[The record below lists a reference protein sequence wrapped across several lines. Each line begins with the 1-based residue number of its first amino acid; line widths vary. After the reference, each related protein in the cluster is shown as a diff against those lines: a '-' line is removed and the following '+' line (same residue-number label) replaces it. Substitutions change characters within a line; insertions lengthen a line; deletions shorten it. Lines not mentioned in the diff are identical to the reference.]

1 MSCNGEKFLKLGV
14 RRIHLVA
21 KPTKMSLPT
30 VEGIVNASDS
40 KGSITA
46 NLEPSAEY
54 FIYVKE
60 ISKTNQLHEIHYVTP
75 KKSGWCAWLYRF
87 NFVKIIK
94 DLFNTFPLF
103 HGNPGPVRNL

>member
-1 MSCNGEKFLKLGV
+1 M
-14 RRIHLVA
+14 IA